1 VSDASWLEELRQAM
15 GHCASAL
22 VAYRTDL
29 IESLGD
35 SLCGIGPGPLPDDV
49 ARLEQLEQMHDTL
62 RRAYGDG
69 LKAVSGGSRSAV

>member
-1 VSDASWLEELRQAM
+1 LEELRQAL

-22 VAYRTDL
+22 VAYRTEL

-35 SLCGIGPGPLPDDV
+35 SLCGVGHGPLPDDV
-49 ARLEQLEQMHDTL
+49 ARLERLEQMHAAL

-69 LKAVSGGSRSAV
+69 LKAVSQGSQSAV